1 MTTEIAKSTDA
12 VAGAAVAPDA
22 TAKMQ
27 VEGNPP
33 ADTNAS
39 PSGSNSAG
47 SKPPSSDVA
56 SAASPASK
64 VNDTFGKLDITDFG
78 PGGADKP
85 LSPVMAEA
93 RRIEDG
99 FRTRYAENDSAM
111 KAVATVMGSGDPD
124 INGHVT
130 KESLHTVLANAQA
143 APPGNARHSS
153 DFLVAATE
161 LHDNWSDMSLSPYK
175 SMDGSIT
182 NQSAKDGKE
191 RMDVEQFAMA
201 KRILA
206 TEMNAMALEKA
217 QAAATLEAAPA
228 EAPAPVIEPKATIVK
243 QAETQLGEG
252 PYQVAAR
259 VLGTD
264 GKHVEDKELKELT
277 GAFKKVYE
285 DERKA
290 NPKMHDLMG
299 LQVCHQFINK
309 DNFNHVQ
316 SHITDAKLKERLT
329 GIASQDYVMHAPVI
343 KPIPHR
349 PAVRPMTHVVP
360 LPPVRQ
366 ASA

>member
-12 VAGAAVAPDA
+12 VAGAAIAPDA

-33 ADTNAS
+33 ADTTA
-39 PSGSNSAG
+39 NSAG
-47 SKPPSSDVA
+47 SKPPSSDAA
-56 SAASPASK
+56 SVASPASK
-64 VNDTFGKLDITDFG
+64 VNDTFGQLDLTDFG

-99 FRTRYAENDSAM
+99 FRTRYAENDAAM
-111 KAVATVMGSGDPD
+111 KAVATVIGSGDPD

-130 KESLHTVLANAQA
+130 KESLQTALANAQA
-143 APPGNARHSS
+143 APPGNARYSS
-153 DFLVAATE
+153 DFVAAAKQ
-161 LHDNWSDMSLSPYK
+161 LNDNWNDMSLSPYK
-175 SMDGSIT
+175 GMDGSIT
-182 NQSAKDGKE
+182 NQSAKEGKE
-191 RMDVEQFAMA
+191 RMDGEQFAMA

-206 TEMNAMALEKA
+206 TEMNALALEKA
-217 QAAATLEAAPA
+217 QAAAAPEGAPA
-228 EAPAPVIEPKATIVK
+228 EAPAPVIEPKATIIK
-243 QAETQLGEG
+243 QAETRLGEG

-259 VLGTD
+259 VLGSD
-264 GKHVEDKELKELT
+264 GKHVEDKDLKELT

-299 LQVCHQFINK
+299 LQVGHQFINK

-329 GIASQDYVMHAPVI
+329 GIAGQDYVMHAPVI

-349 PAVRPMTHVVP
+349 PAVRQMPHLVP
-360 LPPVRQ
+360 LPPVRH